1 MGITSK
7 FLLIREH
14 RKADKS
20 EEVAFMIDSDAVYS
34 LVPGKILD
42 EIGIEPH
49 RIVEFSL
56 ADGTWISRR
65 VGDAY
70 FEMNGEGAAAPV
82 IYGEEGDSALLGA
95 TTLEAM
101 GLVLNPFNRELY
113 PMRMHL

>member
-7 FLLIREH
+7 FLKVKEH
-14 RKADKS
+14 RKAAK
-20 EEVAFMIDSDAVYS
+20 VADVEFMIDSGVVYS

-56 ADGTWISRR
+56 ADGSKISRR

-82 IYGEEGDSALLGA
+82 IYGEEGDTALLDK
-95 TTLEAM
+95 L
-101 GLVLNPFNRELY
+101 PY
-113 PMRMHL
+113 